1 MKGLSYSMSNFKT
14 IDPSAIADN
23 AFKLIGKDWALV
35 TSGSRESFNTM
46 TVSWGGVGI
55 MWNKPVTF
63 TFIRPQRYTFGFLE
77 KNGFFTMSFFDE
89 SYRKALQ
96 ICGTKSGRDTDKVAE
111 TGLTPAFTGDGVP
124 YFEEA
129 RLVLVCKK
137 LYAQDLNEDSIVEE
151 SVKGNYNGSDY
162 HRMYVS
168 EIVSVLKK

>member
-1 MKGLSYSMSNFKT
+1 MSNFKT

-96 ICGTKSGRDTDKVAE
+96 ICGTKSGRDIDKVKE
-111 TGLTPAFTGDGVP
+111 TGLTPAFTDDGVP

-137 LYAQDLNEDSIVEE
+137 LYAQDLNEESIIEE
-151 SVKGNYNGSDY
+151 AVKSNYSGDDY

>member
-151 SVKGNYNGSDY
+151 AVKGNYNGSDY

>member
-1 MKGLSYSMSNFKT
+1 MSNFKT

-151 SVKGNYNGSDY
+151 SVKGNYNGDDY

>member
-14 IDPSAIADN
+14 IDPSAITDN

-151 SVKGNYNGSDY
+151 AVKGNYNGSDY
-162 HRMYVS
+162 HRMYIS

>member
-96 ICGTKSGRDTDKVAE
+96 ICGTKSGRDIDKVKE
-111 TGLTPAFTGDGVP
+111 TGLTPAFTDDGVP

-137 LYAQDLNEDSIVEE
+137 LYAQDLNEESIIEE
-151 SVKGNYNGSDY
+151 AVKSNYSGDDY

>member
-137 LYAQDLNEDSIVEE
+137 LYAQDLNEDSIIEE
-151 SVKGNYNGSDY
+151 AVKGNYNGSDY

>member
-1 MKGLSYSMSNFKT
+1 MSNFKT
-14 IDPSAIADN
+14 ITPNDITDN

-35 TSGSRESFNTM
+35 TAGSKDSFNTM
-46 TVSWGGVGI
+46 TVSWGSVGI
-55 MWNKPVTF
+55 MWNKPVAF

-77 KNGFFTMSFFDE
+77 KNGMFTMSFFDE
-89 SYRKALQ
+89 EYRKALQ

-151 SVKGNYNGSDY
+151 AVKGNYNGSDY